1 MGNER
6 EFWNAPLYDECVA
19 KHKKVLLFSKRTA
32 KAKEACKKLTAW
44 LTKQGYSTLDVTDTD
59 DRITDTVAK
68 GVCLGVVIGGDGTF
82 LTLVRRLENKAL
94 FPLLGIN
101 LGTLGFIT
109 ETSPDEMIPAVDA
122 ALKGKCV
129 EEPRRLLQ
137 VEICRKDLC
146 RVSGFVFND
155 VVVTKDARTP
165 MLKFDVHIGDEF
177 LSYVRADGYI
187 VGTATGSTAYALSS
201 GGPLLHPN
209 VNGLVLVPICS
220 HSLSARPV
228 VIPDTMAIRITPKE
242 FKGKVYLVLDGQ
254 INHEIDE
261 KDYVRIRT
269 SETFLKLVRSQAS
282 WSQTIRSK
290 LDMA

>member
-1 MGNER
+1 M
-6 EFWNAPLYDECVA
+6 A
-19 KHKKVLLFSKRTA
+19 KKKTVLVFCKRHP
-32 KAKEACKKLTAW
+32 KAKEAGKRLGTW
-44 LTKQGYSTLDVTDTD
+44 LKKQGYSTLDVTDTD
-59 DRITDTVAK
+59 ERLSDSQLKDV
-68 GVCLGVVIGGDGTF
+68 GLGVVIGGDGTF

-101 LGTLGFIT
+101 LGSLGFIT
-109 ETSPDEMIPAVDA
+109 ETSPDEMLEAVEE

-146 RVSGFVFND
+146 RVSGLVFND
-155 VVVTKDARTP
+155 VVVTKDARSP
-165 MLKFDVHIGDEF
+165 MLKFDVHIGDQF

-187 VGTATGSTAYALSS
+187 VATATGSTAYGLSA
-201 GGPLLHPN
+201 GGPLLHPG
-209 VNGLVLVPICS
+209 VNGLVLVPLCS

-228 VIPDTMAIRITPKE
+228 VIPDSMPVKITPKE
-242 FKGKVYLVLDGQ
+242 FRGTVFLVLDGQ

-269 SETFLKLVRSQAS
+269 ADSFLRLVRSPARN

-290 LDMA
+290 LEMT

>member
-1 MGNER
+1 
-6 EFWNAPLYDECVA
+6 VS
-19 KHKKVLLFSKRTA
+19 KKKTVLLFCKRHS
-32 KAKEACKKLTAW
+32 KAKEAGKRLSVW
-44 LTKQGYSTLDVTDTD
+44 LKKQGYTTLDVTDSEG
-59 DRITDTVAK
+59 RLAEAELR
-68 GVCLGVVIGGDGTF
+68 GVGLGVIIGGDGTF
-82 LTLVRRLENKAL
+82 LTLVRRLDNKAQ

-101 LGTLGFIT
+101 LGSLGFIT
-109 ETSPDEMIPAVDA
+109 ETSPDEMIPAVEE
-122 ALKGKCV
+122 ALKGKCI

-146 RVSGFVFND
+146 RISGLVFND
-155 VVVTKDARTP
+155 VVVTKDARSP
-165 MLKFDVHIGDEF
+165 MLKFDVHIGDQL

-187 VGTATGSTAYALSS
+187 IATPTGSTAYALSC
-201 GGPLLHPN
+201 GGPLLHPA

-228 VIPDTMAIRITPKE
+228 VVPEAIPIRITPKE
-242 FKGKVYLVLDGQ
+242 FRGTVYLVLDGQ

-269 SETFLKLVRSQAS
+269 SDSFLKLVRSPARQ
-282 WSQTIRSK
+282 WTQTIRSK

>member
-1 MGNER
+1 M
-6 EFWNAPLYDECVA
+6 A
-19 KHKKVLLFSKRTA
+19 KKKTVLLFCKRHKRA
-32 KAKEACKKLTAW
+32 REACKKLTDW
-44 LTKQGYSTLDVTDTD
+44 LSKKGYTTLDVTDSD
-59 DRITDTVAK
+59 DKISEAAVRDVQ
-68 GVCLGVVIGGDGTF
+68 LGVVIGGDGTF

-109 ETSPDEMIPAVDA
+109 ETSPDEMLSAVEE
-122 ALKGKCV
+122 ALQGKCV
-129 EEPRRLLQ
+129 EEPRRLLR

-165 MLKFDVHIGDEF
+165 MLKFDVHVGEQF

-187 VGTATGSTAYALSS
+187 VATPTGSTAYALSV
-201 GGPLLHPN
+201 GGPLLHPG

-228 VIPDTMAIRITPKE
+228 IIPQEMEIRITPKE
-242 FKGKVYLVLDGQ
+242 FKGAVYLVLDGQ

-269 SETFLKLVRSQAS
+269 SESYLKLVRSPARH
-282 WSQTIRSK
+282 WSETIRSK

>member
-1 MGNER
+1 M
-6 EFWNAPLYDECVA
+6 A
-19 KHKKVLLFSKRTA
+19 KKKTILLFCKRHN

-44 LTKQGYSTLDVTDTD
+44 LTKKGYATLDVTDSD
-59 DRITDTVAK
+59 GRLDSAAVRDV
-68 GVCLGVVIGGDGTF
+68 VLGVIIGGDGTF
-82 LTLVRRLENKAL
+82 LTLVRRLDNKSA

-109 ETSPDEMIPAVDA
+109 ETSPEDMIPAVEE
-122 ALKGKCV
+122 ALAGKCL
-129 EEPRRLLQ
+129 EEQRRLLQ

-146 RVSGFVFND
+146 RVSGLVFND

-165 MLKFDVHIGDEF
+165 MLKFDVHVGDQF

-187 VGTATGSTAYALSS
+187 VATPTGSTAYALST
-201 GGPLLHPN
+201 GGPLLHPG
-209 VNGLVLVPICS
+209 VNGLVMVPICS

-228 VIPDTMAIRITPKE
+228 IIPQEMEIRITPKE
-242 FKGKVYLVLDGQ
+242 FKGAVYLVLDGQ

-269 SETFLKLVRSQAS
+269 SKSFLKLVRSPARH
-282 WSQTIRSK
+282 WSETIRSK

>member
-1 MGNER
+1 
-6 EFWNAPLYDECVA
+6 VA
-19 KHKKVLLFSKRTA
+19 KKKTVLLFCKRHN
-32 KAKEACKKLTAW
+32 KAKEAGKKLAAW
-44 LTKQGYSTLDVTDTD
+44 LTKKGYTTLDVTDTD
-59 DRITDTVAK
+59 DRIEQAAVRDV
-68 GVCLGVVIGGDGTF
+68 VLGVIIGGDGTF
-82 LTLVRRLENKAL
+82 LTLVRRLDNKSA

-109 ETSPDEMIPAVDA
+109 ETSPDEMIPAVEE
-122 ALKGKCV
+122 ALAGKCL

-146 RVSGFVFND
+146 RVSGLVFND

-165 MLKFDVHIGDEF
+165 MLKFDVHVGDQF

-187 VGTATGSTAYALSS
+187 VATPTGSTAYALST
-201 GGPLLHPN
+201 GGPLLHPG
-209 VNGLVLVPICS
+209 VNGLVMVPICS

-228 VIPDTMAIRITPKE
+228 IIPQEMEIRITPKE
-242 FKGKVYLVLDGQ
+242 FKGAVYLVLDGQ

-269 SETFLKLVRSQAS
+269 SKSYLKLVRSPARH
-282 WSQTIRSK
+282 WSETIRSK

>member
-1 MGNER
+1 M
-6 EFWNAPLYDECVA
+6 P
-19 KHKKVLLFSKRTA
+19 KKNTVLLFSKRQS
-32 KAKEACKKLTAW
+32 KAAIAASKELTAW
-44 LTKQGYSTLDVTDTD
+44 LKKKGYSTLDVTDSD
-59 DRITDTVAK
+59 DKIVDKTVK
-68 GVCLGVVIGGDGTF
+68 DVSLGVIVGGDGTF
-82 LTLVRRLENKAL
+82 LTLVRRLENKSL

-109 ETSPDEMIPAVDA
+109 ETSPEEMIKAVGDA
-122 ALKGKCV
+122 LAGKCV

-137 VEICRKDLC
+137 VEICRKDVC
-146 RVSGFVFND
+146 RVSGLVFND

-165 MLKFDVHIGDEF
+165 MLKFDVHIGDQF

-187 VGTATGSTAYALSS
+187 VGTPTGSTAYALSS
-201 GGPLLHPN
+201 GGPLLHPG

-228 VIPDTMAIRITPKE
+228 IVPQDLPIKITPKE

-261 KDYVRIRT
+261 KDYVMIRT
-269 SETFLKLVRSQAS
+269 SKSFLNLVRSPLRH
-282 WSQTIRSK
+282 WSETIRSK
-290 LDMA
+290 LDMS